1 MLAGALT
8 TIASYLFG
16 GIPIGLLVGRARGI
30 EDIRK
35 YGSGNIGASNV
46 LRVIGVKAGVLVWV
60 ADALKGLAPVLVAR
74 YALHLPEI
82 WVAAVALAALLG
94 HCFSVY
100 LRMTGGRGVSTSLGI
115 ALGLDWRVGVICF
128 TCWIIVVA
136 ATRFISL
143 GSIIGVSLAPP
154 LMALFGTPQAYVLA
168 TIAVALVVIIR
179 HAPNIGRL
187 LNGTERK
194 IGQRE
199 KLPASSEGSS

>member
-1 MLAGALT
+1 M
-8 TIASYLFG
+8 TITSYLFG

-30 EDIRK
+30 DDIRK

-46 LRVIGVKAGVLVWV
+46 LRVIGVKAGVLVWI

-100 LRMTGGRGVSTSLGI
+100 LRLTGGRGVSTSLGI
-115 ALGLDWRVGVICF
+115 ALGLDWRVGLICF
-128 TCWIIVVA
+128 ACWIIIVA
-136 ATRFISL
+136 VTRFISL

-154 LMALFGTPQAYVLA
+154 LLHLFGAPQAYMLA
-168 TIAVALVVIIR
+168 TLAVGLVVLVR
-179 HAPNIGRL
+179 HAPNIRRL

-199 KLPASSEGSS
+199 RPPASPEDPS